1 MQKELYS
8 KLDKYW
14 QGIVDDLIKSLKEK
28 DRYVS
33 GVTAALIGG
42 KGKNE
47 PVDIFTVK
55 TGTIE
60 VQLYMPEYYAFLDE
74 GVSGAVNNKNRSQ
87 FSYKDKG
94 KGAGGRGQKGI
105 PNVMAIRRFMRN
117 RSIVPTNVR
126 KAKNSKTKASKRQS
140 AEDARMNLAFAISY
154 NIWKNGTKKTNF
166 YSDVVNDQRIADFGT
181 NLIEY
186 YGDYIIKV
194 LSSNK

>member
-94 KGAGGRGQKGI
+94 KGAGGRGQKGY
-105 PNVMAIRRFMRN
+105 PKRN
-117 RSIVPTNVR
+117 GYKEVY
-126 KAKNSKTKASKRQS
+126 A
-140 AEDARMNLAFAISY
+140 
-154 NIWKNGTKKTNF
+154 
-166 YSDVVNDQRIADFGT
+166 
-181 NLIEY
+181 
-186 YGDYIIKV
+186 
-194 LSSNK
+194 